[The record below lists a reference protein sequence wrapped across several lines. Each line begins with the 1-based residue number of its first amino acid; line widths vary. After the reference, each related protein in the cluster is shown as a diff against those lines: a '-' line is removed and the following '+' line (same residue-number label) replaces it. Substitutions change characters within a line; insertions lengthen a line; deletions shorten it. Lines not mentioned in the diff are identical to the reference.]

1 MKTKQKNRIIKKKR
15 TRRKTPRKKKTQKI
29 RKRRNIQKGG
39 NVGLITNELNNEL
52 QDYYFDE
59 IKNMNTI
66 LSVLSTSSEMNID
79 DLLENMRDE

>member
-1 MKTKQKNRIIKKKR
+1 MKTKQKNKITKKQKR
-15 TRRKTPRKKKTQKI
+15 NRRKTRKNKK
-29 RKRRNIQKGG
+29 RQKGG

-52 QDYYFDE
+52 QDYYFEDLQHLD
-59 IKNMNTI
+59 NF

>member
-1 MKTKQKNRIIKKKR
+1 MKTKHKNRIIKKKR

-52 QDYYFDE
+52 QDYYFDD
-59 IKNMNTI
+59 IKNLNTF
-66 LSVLSTSSEMNID
+66 LSLLSTSSEMNMN
-79 DLLENMRDE
+79 DLLEHMRDE